1 MGKSKEPVQPAAA
14 RAALGVSAGAGI
26 ALAVSL
32 VILAG
37 AAAGISAGWLV
48 EEWGSRIVAAAAL
61 VGGLVGG
68 LCVLRWQ
75 RHPLMGLGTGLLFGL
90 LLLALGLV
98 LLDARPRGAGALPV
112 LLAAAVGGGL
122 AGLTARPRKRKKRR

>member
-68 LCVLRWQ
+68 LCALRWQ

>member
-1 MGKSKEPVQPAAA
+1 MVKGKDTAQPVAA

-26 ALAVSL
+26 ALALSL

-37 AAAGISAGWLV
+37 AAAGISAGWMA

-61 VGGLVGG
+61 VGGLAGG
-68 LCVLRWQ
+68 LCALRWQ
-75 RHPLMGLGTGLLFGL
+75 RHPLVGLGTGLLFCL

>member
-48 EEWGSRIVAAAAL
+48 EEWGSRIVAATAL

-68 LCVLRWQ
+68 LCALRWQ

-98 LLDARPRGAGALPV
+98 LLDARPQGAGALPV
-112 LLAAAVGGGL
+112 LLAAVVGGGL
-122 AGLTARPRKRKKRR
+122 AGLTARPRKKRKRR

>member
-61 VGGLVGG
+61 VGGLAGG
-68 LCVLRWQ
+68 LCALRWQ